1 MTILGKT
8 VLVSNNNV
16 ENTRRGV
23 EDVPFGER
31 SSTEATQGPSTLL
44 DLLTSPMDVAGTTT
58 TTTTMVNT
66 APVSTTSAGAAGLQ
80 SPSTDVTCFPNI
92 SVADGIYS
100 LSQHLLTP

>member
-1 MTILGKT
+1 MQFTILGKT

-16 ENTRRGV
+16 VENTRRV
-23 EDVPFGER
+23 E
-31 SSTEATQGPSTLL
+31 EATQGPSALL
-44 DLLTSPMDVAGTTT
+44 DLLTSPMDVTGTTT
-58 TTTTMVNT
+58 TNTMVTT
-66 APVSTTSAGAAGLQ
+66 APVSTTSAGAAELQ

>member
-1 MTILGKT
+1 M
-8 VLVSNNNV
+8 VSNNNV
-16 ENTRRGV
+16 VENTRRV
-23 EDVPFGER
+23 EDVS
-31 SSTEATQGPSTLL
+31 SSTEATQGPSALL
-44 DLLTSPMDVAGTTT
+44 DLLTSPMDVTGTTT
-58 TTTTMVNT
+58 TNTMVTT